1 MRYKMCAAVVVG
13 TVSLVVSSAWSQS
26 SVIQQSNVS
35 SQSSVIQQNS
45 VNVNGEGSSVTVSGR
60 SISVETTATGGGRV
74 VGDGEPTTED
84 RPIGPVTAIHG
95 DGAFALTVKIGPAP
109 KLTIETDKNIL
120 PIIKTNVSNGR
131 LDIYSDRSYSLDGRI
146 KVTVSSPN
154 ITEISVSGSNQIE
167 GEGLAGGPLT
177 ISLNGSNR
185 AALAGKVET
194 LICVMSGANHLA
206 ARQLTA
212 ASTNVTLNGSGDA
225 AVHASQRIVA
235 DISGAG
241 SIVVYGDPKER
252 STQVNGAGKVTFVQ

>member
-1 MRYKMCAAVVVG
+1 MCAAVVVG
-13 TVSLVVSSAWSQS
+13 TVSLAVSSAWSQT

-35 SQSSVIQQNS
+35 SQTSVIQQNS
-45 VNVNGEGSSVTVSGR
+45 VNINGEGSSVTVSGR
-60 SISVETTATGGGRV
+60 SISVEATATGGGRV
-74 VGDGEPTTED
+74 VGDGEPASED
-84 RPIGPVTAIHG
+84 RPIGPVTAIHS

-120 PIIKTNVSNGR
+120 PIIKTTVSNGH
-131 LDIYSDRSYSLDGRI
+131 LDIFSDRSYSLDGRI

-154 ITEISVSGSNQIE
+154 ITDISASGSNRIE
-167 GEGLAGGPLT
+167 YEGLAGGPLI

-194 LICVMSGANHLA
+194 LTCVMSGANHLA

-235 DISGAG
+235 EITGAG
-241 SIVVYGDPKER
+241 SIAVYGNPNSR
-252 STQVNGAGKVTFVQ
+252 STRVNGAGKITFVD